1 MMRAPATMVRK
12 KRASTYPALIT
23 FFVVCCALSLAGCK
37 SGTLT
42 NSEQACK
49 STGGF
54 FADEKITCTG
64 SVGVVRGEPSLSV
77 IDADG
82 DLSGNYTLDATISVE
97 KGEAKAYAGDE
108 EEGGKVAPDRP
119 LRISAVVGLGEDDED
134 VSVSLKVLGKKVDN
148 LRYEATVLPQD

>member
-1 MMRAPATMVRK
+1 MMRRIG
-12 KRASTYPALIT
+12 YPALIT

-49 STGGF
+49 STGGL

-64 SVGVVRGEPSLSV
+64 SVGIVRGEPSLSV

-82 DLSGNYTLDATISVE
+82 DLSGNYELDATITVG
-97 KGEAKAYAGDE
+97 KGEAKAYVSTAD
-108 EEGGKVAPDRP
+108 GGKREGKSLPADRCAS
-119 LRISAVVGLGEDDED
+119 SAVVGLGEVDEE
-134 VSVSLKVLGKKVDN
+134 VSVNLKVLGKEVED

>member
-1 MMRAPATMVRK
+1 MMMRAPATMGRK

-23 FFVVCCALSLAGCK
+23 FFVVCCTLSLAGCK

-49 STGGF
+49 STGGL

-108 EEGGKVAPDRP
+108 EEGGKVAPDTTATHQRRRRTRRRRRGR
-119 LRISAVVGLGEDDED
+119 LRQPEGPGQE
-134 VSVSLKVLGKKVDN
+134 G
-148 LRYEATVLPQD
+148 